1 MVLPAILLSA
11 LLGPVAQEPA
21 PAPAARAATAESPDA
36 HIDAGLAA
44 FKKKRFRQAEV
55 EFRKALDAD
64 PQSAAA
70 TWYLGYTYYKMA
82 EPKRPF
88 HPDKQKA
95 AELFAKAYELDPQF
109 KPVWSTSAGAPR
121 ARRARPAAAEAPA
134 AEAAAP
140 ASKPAPKRHTA
151 KPPAATPPAARPP
164 AKS

>member
-21 PAPAARAATAESPDA
+21 PAPAAATAESPDA

-151 KPPAATPPAARPP
+151 KPPAAKPPAARPP

>member
-1 MVLPAILLSA
+1 MILPAILLSA
-11 LLGPVAQEPA
+11 FLAPAAQEP
-21 PAPAARAATAESPDA
+21 PAAAARPASADS

-44 FKKKRFRQAEV
+44 FRKKRFRQAEI
-55 EFRKALDAD
+55 EFRQALDAD

-95 AELFAKAYELDPQF
+95 AELFAKAYQMDPEF
-109 KPVWSTSAGAPR
+109 RPAWSPSAGPR
-121 ARRARPAAAEAPA
+121 RSHRAKPA
-134 AEAAAP
+134 AEA
-140 ASKPAPKRHTA
+140 S
-151 KPPAATPPAARPP
+151 PP

>member
-44 FKKKRFRQAEV
+44 FKKKRFRQAEI
-55 EFRKALDAD
+55 EFRQAVDAD
-64 PQSAAA
+64 PNNAAA

-95 AELFAKAYELDPQF
+95 AELFAKAYQLDPQF
-109 KPVWSTSAGAPR
+109 RPAWSPSAGGGS
-121 ARRARPAAAEAPA
+121 RR
-134 AEAAAP
+134 
-140 ASKPAPKRHTA
+140 SHK
-151 KPPAATPPAARPP
+151 ARPP
-164 AKS
+164 AEPKPAAAKQG